1 MFSICNC
8 CYRTNKHNKVLV
20 TFLFV
25 LLLFYLFKH
34 IIQQRLGKGSF
45 GTVYIVK
52 DTKTVAEGAERD
64 ETVHATQEAQLLSHL
79 NHPAILKFY
88 TRILET
94 DNKDLDLHYIHQR
107 RILHRD
113 LKAKNI
119 FLRKNIVKIETRSL
133 KNCTWSATSDSFDRT
148 QEKPDEHCF
157 YTVFSITVH

>member
-1 MFSICNC
+1 IEL
-8 CYRTNKHNKVLV
+8 T
-20 TFLFV
+20 
-25 LLLFYLFKH
+25 
-34 IIQQRLGKGSF
+34 QLGKGSF

-52 DTKTVAEGAERD
+52 DTKTVAAERLVGTLIFLY

-88 TRILET
+88 TSFLET
-94 DNKDLDLHYIHQR
+94 DQTRLHYIHQR

-157 YTVFSITVH
+157 YTVFSVTVH

>member
-1 MFSICNC
+1 
-8 CYRTNKHNKVLV
+8 
-20 TFLFV
+20 
-25 LLLFYLFKH
+25 
-34 IIQQRLGKGSF
+34 
-45 GTVYIVK
+45 YIVK
-52 DTKTVAEGAERD
+52 DTKTVAAERLTVIGAERD

-88 TRILET
+88 TKVNRPLGT
-94 DNKDLDLHYIHQR
+94 SGLNKDLDLHYIHQR

-157 YTVFSITVH
+157 YTVFSVTVH